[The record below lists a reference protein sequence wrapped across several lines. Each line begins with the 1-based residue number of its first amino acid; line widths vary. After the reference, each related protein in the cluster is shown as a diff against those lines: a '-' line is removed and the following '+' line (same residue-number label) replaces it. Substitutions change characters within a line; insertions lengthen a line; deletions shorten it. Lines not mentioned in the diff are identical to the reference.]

1 MGHVARTQEALPLVC
16 GVSATPLRKGAAGQG
31 FPRESSGIGSSEAAQ
46 AAQDRAG
53 EFAIPTDQQKE
64 PMAVFDQPSGC
75 VLAAA
80 LAAASP
86 ANHATPLN
94 NQPCVGEP
102 RLQL

>member
-1 MGHVARTQEALPLVC
+1 
-16 GVSATPLRKGAAGQG
+16 
-31 FPRESSGIGSSEAAQ
+31 
-46 AAQDRAG
+46 
-53 EFAIPTDQQKE
+53 
-64 PMAVFDQPSGC
+64 MAVFDQPSGC